1 MKKRGLALLLSL
13 MLVLSLCP
21 AAAWAAAG
29 EVEVEISVYLQGK
42 LAFDINS
49 DLMFRRTVTVTDVDA
64 DGTLTLNDALIAA
77 HTAYYAEGASGYVV
91 QSGNVMKLWGAQ
103 TSSCGFFRNDALTDG
118 VTREPV
124 QDGDRITAFT
134 YYDTRYYSDRYTAF
148 DKTSAVLAVGEEMKL
163 TLTGSG
169 YDEYWSLETKPVAT
183 APLGVLNMETGA
195 FSKPASMRGGNLFG
209 SYYLPNPSTDLNG
222 EVTFSFTEP
231 GVYYVAPQYDSSN
244 YSIYRNDG
252 GTAPRYLVPAVCVV
266 TVVSPDELAA
276 QPVIDQIAAIGTV
289 TKDSKTAIDAARS
302 AYDALTDGQKA
313 AVKNYQVLV
322 DAEAALANILENE
335 AAAQA
340 VADQINAIGT
350 VTRDSKAAID
360 AARSAYDALT
370 DEQKALVP
378 AETLKLL
385 TDAEARYAAL
395 IAPITPV
402 GPKPAQPETPAQPQE
417 PEAPQAPAF
426 ADVPTGSWYESAVA
440 AVCEKGL
447 MTGTSAEHFSP
458 MADTS
463 RGMIVTILARM
474 EGLDTAAG
482 ETWYSAGQA
491 WAIQAGISDGTNMAG
506 SITREQLAAMLY
518 RYAQSK
524 GLDVS
529 AAAQLDAYA
538 DSASV
543 SSWARS
549 AMEWAVGAGLI
560 QGSAGQLAPQGT
572 AMRAETAVILARF
585 AQLAQ

>member
-1 MKKRGLALLLSL
+1 M
-13 MLVLSLCP
+13 
-21 AAAWAAAG
+21 
-29 EVEVEISVYLQGK
+29 E
-42 LAFDINS
+42 
-49 DLMFRRTVTVTDVDA
+49 
-64 DGTLTLNDALIAA
+64 
-77 HTAYYAEGASGYVV
+77 
-91 QSGNVMKLWGAQ
+91 
-103 TSSCGFFRNDALTDG
+103 
-118 VTREPV
+118 
-124 QDGDRITAFT
+124 
-134 YYDTRYYSDRYTAF
+134 
-148 DKTSAVLAVGEEMKL
+148 L

-169 YDEYWSLETKPVAT
+169 YDQYWSLETKPVAT

-195 FSKPASMRGGNLFG
+195 FSKPASMRGENLFG

-289 TKDSKTAIDAARS
+289 TKDSKTAIEAARS

-340 VADQINAIGT
+340 VAGQINAIGT
-350 VTRDSKAAID
+350 VTKDSKTAID

-426 ADVPTGSWYESAVA
+426 ADVPAGSWYASAVA
-440 AVCEKGL
+440 AVCETGL

-474 EGLDTAAG
+474 EGVDTAAG

-518 RYAQSK
+518 RYSQSK

-529 AAAQLDAYA
+529 AAAQLGAYA